1 MATLLGGPVL
11 GAASQGPYFNQILGR
26 GARMKLDRAG
36 GARYTSLWTAAAGRV
51 KLPSGKLVSSGMM
64 ELNQG
69 RSLPVKVKPGT
80 YPVELILAS
89 HPEQGPIV
97 TAAMVKLSANQA
109 TLWEATECGY
119 DRPGCTFPNFG
130 SRACF
135 ADQEAISLWKQLR
148 AAPGELNQVVL
159 EMESSVKANLAAG
172 RGEYGE
178 TVLTDDNEVNLIA
191 YQPGNKEATP
201 THWLGLNGAGQVT
214 AVIVDYG
221 MHDEFVFPY
230 GRPTL

>member
-1 MATLLGGPVL
+1 MATLLGGSLL
-11 GAASQGPYFNQILGR
+11 GAVSQGPYFNQILGQ
-26 GARMKLDRAG
+26 GARMKLDRAAG
-36 GARYTSLWTAAAGRV
+36 SRYTKLWTIAAGRV
-51 KLPSGKLVSSGMM
+51 KLPSGKLVSNGMM

-69 RSLPVKVKPGT
+69 RSLPVKVKPGS
-80 YPVELILAS
+80 YAVELIMAS

-97 TAAMVKLSANQA
+97 TAALVKLSSSQA

-148 AAPGELNQVVL
+148 SVPAEMNQVVL
-159 EMESSVKANLAAG
+159 EMEANVKANQAAG
-172 RGEYGE
+172 KGEYGE
-178 TVLTDDNEVNLIA
+178 TVLTDDDAVNVIA
-191 YQPGNKEATP
+191 YQPCNREATP

-214 AVIVDYG
+214 TVMVDFG